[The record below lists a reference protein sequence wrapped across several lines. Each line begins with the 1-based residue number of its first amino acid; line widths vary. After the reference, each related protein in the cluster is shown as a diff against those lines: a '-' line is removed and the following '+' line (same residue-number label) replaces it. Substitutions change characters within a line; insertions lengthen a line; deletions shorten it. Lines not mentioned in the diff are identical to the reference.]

1 MAVRGRVEF
10 AILRT
15 SSQRTLGSILILIL
29 ILIYAQGSKVKMGP
43 SVRWDDDVG
52 VEDDVVLWVSR
63 LRRVESTSRTGLVL
77 GASGAPAALGKDS
90 GWARIVDSSKPKLVR
105 SQSRNPFIGASNR
118 ELHRSKR

>member
-63 LRRVESTSRTGLVL
+63 LRLVESKGQD
-77 GASGAPAALGKDS
+77 ASIS
-90 GWARIVDSSKPKLVR
+90 
-105 SQSRNPFIGASNR
+105 
-118 ELHRSKR
+118 